1 MKYKI
6 FDSQG
11 NFIKGF
17 PTFKQASN
25 YKYAYGNLSWYIK
38 Y

>member
-1 MKYKI
+1 MYRI
-6 FDSQG
+6 YDSQG

-17 PTFKQASN
+17 PTFKQAYN
-25 YKYAYGNLSWYIK
+25 YKYIYGNLSWYIK